1 MRPRALDRASR
12 LGYGDAVDRLIAL
25 VTLRW
30 RLELRAM
37 LRARER
43 AVGLL
48 VAAPFMLLGALAGAG
63 FLYFGTRFLEAAH
76 PELVLPIG
84 SALATGIGLLW
95 ALSPV
100 LTGIAFA
107 ETHDVSRLMHFPIPL
122 ATLVV
127 ASLVANLVQPA
138 VLAASLDALV
148 LAAALAERP
157 ALLPGAF
164 LACLLALGFML
175 AAGHVAGLLL
185 HGAARNR
192 RLRDALLFVGLGV
205 SFLMSLLPIFF
216 LMSGAGPLRGLA
228 RIVTELDVFALSPFA
243 WGVRAAVHAGRG
255 EGPAFLVQAALSAS
269 GTVVLVA
276 AAAHL
281 TSRIHRGE
289 LDLGQAAAG
298 PSARARMLF
307 EGQLGA
313 MIEKDLRMAWRDPAL
328 KASILLGLVGPLF
341 FLFVITQTGLAGR
354 GGGGVLLL
362 ASLVGIQGVGGA
374 AFALERRGL
383 QLLLGLPVPRFK
395 VLVAKNLSLLALRL
409 PGLLSYMTVVL
420 VMAPLALLP
429 AGLTI
434 LIATALLAAG
444 ADNYLSVLSPVVAPA
459 AGRNPYGGHQAGG
472 RGLGAALMGMLVF
485 MAALLG
491 SAPFAFLAWLPLL
504 LDSAWLWVVTLP
516 LALAGAASIYAML
529 VAGAARLLERREPEL
544 LARVLGEE

>member
-1 MRPRALDRASR
+1 M
-12 LGYGDAVDRLIAL
+12 DRLIAL
-25 VTLRW
+25 VALRW
-30 RLELRAM
+30 RLELRAT

-43 AVGLL
+43 AIGLL
-48 VAAPFMLLGALAGAG
+48 VAAPFMLLGALAGAA
-63 FLYFGTRFLEAAH
+63 FLYFGTRLLDAAH

-84 SALATGIGLLW
+84 SALATGVGLLW

-100 LTGIAFA
+100 LAGITFA

-127 ASLVANLVQPA
+127 ASLLANIVQPA
-138 VLAASLDALV
+138 VLAASLDALA

-157 ALLPGAF
+157 ALLPGA
-164 LACLLALGFML
+164 LVGCLLALGFML
-175 AAGHVAGLLL
+175 VAGHAAGLLL

-192 RLRDALLFVGLGV
+192 RLRDALLLVGLGV
-205 SFLMSLLPIFF
+205 SFLMSLLPIVL

-228 RIVTELDVFALSPFA
+228 DVVTELDVFALSPFA

-255 EGPAFLVQAALSAS
+255 EWAAFLLHAASSAGAS
-269 GTVVLVA
+269 VVLVA
-276 AAAHL
+276 ASAHL
-281 TSRIHRGE
+281 TARIHRGE
-289 LDLGQAAAG
+289 LDLGGAAAG
-298 PSARARMLF
+298 PGARARMLF
-307 EGQLGA
+307 SGQIGS

-328 KASILLGLVGPLF
+328 KASILVGLVGPLF
-341 FLFVITQTGLAGR
+341 FLFVITQIGLAGR

-383 QLLLGLPVPRFK
+383 QLLLGLPAPRFK
-395 VLVAKNLSLLALRL
+395 VLVAKNLAFLALRL
-409 PGLLSYMTVVL
+409 PGLLSFLTVAL
-420 VMAPLALLP
+420 VMAPLTLLP

-434 LIATALLAAG
+434 FFATALIAAA

-459 AGRNPYGGHQAGG
+459 AGRNPYGGSQAGG
-472 RGLGAALMGMLVF
+472 RGLGAALLGMLVF
-485 MAALLG
+485 VAALAG

-504 LDSAWLWVVTLP
+504 LDAPWLWVASLP